1 MMRLGLGGEG
11 KVCVEGMRADKAP
24 LFRECG
30 VTAESTTTDEQQEG
44 FRGARVTARSASAS
58 PRDTH
63 SQARHDL
70 HSSSLCGA

>member
-30 VTAESTTTDEQQEG
+30 VTAESTT
-44 FRGARVTARSASAS
+44 
-58 PRDTH
+58 P
-63 SQARHDL
+63 
-70 HSSSLCGA
+70 